1 MMRSKA
7 ALAQRTKEDAAQVPG
22 GGGGGRSHPARREVP
37 SADRTPTAAQY
48 TSALPTCCDF
58 IRIRF
63 STAAS
68 ISSASAGAGSQP
80 RAASAPPSGSRASAS
95 SAPEL
100 MTSREPSV
108 CHPRGAEAAE
118 WIGRSSWRFRTPPRG
133 PSLFARS
140 GTFECGVR
148 ARCALERG
156 PCAFGWRSESKASL
170 ASASPSGERA

>member
-22 GGGGGRSHPARREVP
+22 GGDPTRPEGRCRQ
-37 SADRTPTAAQY
+37 RTAPQPRAQY
-48 TSALPTCCDF
+48 TSALPTTCDF

-118 WIGRSSWRFRTPPRG
+118 CIGRSSWRFRTPPRG